1 MRLLPPDAPRPAST
15 AALRALRWTLVTA
28 AAVNAV
34 FWAGYRAIDPAYIDP
49 VEIRAALIAVAL
61 ALLGA
66 TWVWRWTVRD
76 VVTVGIGYPFVISA
90 AVTYLGARNG
100 FDGPWAFGVS
110 VSLLAAGLSVSLYAP
125 SERALGRLLAAIVG
139 ATAVAVAAGHAPGSH
154 PLVVLTFVGGLAVS
168 CYIAGSSRLAVLR
181 RYRRSRDAVAEREA
195 QVRAILDSTPDV
207 ILTVDEY
214 DVVLDANPAVTDIF
228 GYTSEQVVGR
238 RLADHILPERFRG
251 EHLATMRRFAGT
263 GEAEP
268 LVGSLLATGLA
279 ADGTE
284 IPVEMTFR
292 PLALAS
298 GRTAFTMS
306 LRDMR
311 AQIAAEQALV
321 AARDA
326 AEHNGRLLQTV
337 IDAIP
342 DAIFAVDRDG
352 RFIMG
357 NAAGVVDTR
366 VSSTTELLGK
376 LPHEVFEPAA
386 AEAMLRSRLPILET
400 GQAILDVEH
409 PIMRPGSET
418 LVGMTTRLPLAG
430 PTGVAGV
437 VSVTRDVTE
446 RHRSE
451 AALRASRA
459 MLRSVL
465 DTLPDAVVTVDASDT
480 VLDANPAVAR
490 VLGLPPEVLIGA
502 RFSDHAVPPRQRDEH
517 RAKLMRYVSDGHVGS
532 LGQRLKLFVMHADGT
547 SVPVDVTILPV
558 PSGEDEPVFLIH
570 FSDLRD
576 REAAAEALMTAR
588 EAALE
593 ARDVAEAKERLV
605 RTIIDAIPDMI
616 FVTDRDG
623 RCIARNLADT
633 RAVGFE
639 RPEDTVGLTVFDTV
653 GGERAQQIW
662 ERDQAIMASG
672 KPVINYDSVVRIGGE
687 ERIVA
692 SSKVPITD
700 ADGVVVGLVGLDR
713 DITAE
718 RAAAAEL
725 VAARDAAEAATRAKS
740 EFLANM
746 SHEIRTPMNG
756 VIGMTSLLLG
766 TRLDAEQ
773 RDFVETVRTSGDAL
787 LTIINDILDFSKIE
801 AGMLSLEDEPFDVR
815 QAIESALDLVAP
827 SAADKGVEL
836 AYIVGDGVPGAVRGD
851 VTRVRQVL
859 VNLLSNAVKFTPAGS
874 VCVRIEADPPDAL
887 AGDRIRLGIAV
898 EDTGIG
904 IAADKLDAV
913 FESFSQAD
921 ASTTRQFGGTGL
933 GLTICRHLVELM
945 GGEIV
950 VESVPAPR
958 PGHGSTFRF
967 TVAAAVAPSE
977 QQVFLRAE
985 HPALDGRRVLVIDD
999 TAVNRDLLT
1008 RLVGRWK
1015 MPAEAAASGPEGLAA
1030 LDRAEAAGAPFAA
1043 VLVDVQMPGMDGLA
1057 VAQAIRE
1064 RATAAGTGAGAPP
1077 VVILL
1082 TSMNRGA
1089 GSGATLRRRASAA
1102 GVAAVLSKPIRPAQ
1116 LYDTLVAA
1124 FGGAGLAPGATAGNA
1139 AAWISRPSPE
1149 APEAPIRILIA
1160 EDNAVNQK
1168 VALRLLQRLGHGADV
1183 VANGAEAVAS
1193 VRRQPYDLV
1202 LMDVQMPEMDGLDAT
1217 RHIRADGGPHA
1228 QPVVVALT
1236 ANAMEGDRG
1245 ACLAAGCDGYLSK
1258 PVTLDALAE
1267 ALRSVPAWRAARGAC
1282 ATLRGFV
1289 PAE

>member
-1 MRLLPPDAPRPAST
+1 MRLLPPDAPRPART
-15 AALRALRWTLVTA
+15 AALRALRWMLTTA
-28 AAVNAV
+28 AVVNAA
-34 FWAGYRAIDPAYIDP
+34 FWAGYRAIDPTYVDP
-49 VEIRAALIAVAL
+49 AEVRAGLIALAL
-61 ALLGA
+61 ALLAA
-66 TWVWRWTVRD
+66 TWARRWTVRD
-76 VVTVGIGYPFVISA
+76 VVMVGVGYPVVLSV

-100 FDGPWAFGVS
+100 LDGPWAFGVS
-110 VSLLAAGLSVSLYAP
+110 VSLLAAGLSASLYAP
-125 SERALGRLLAAIVG
+125 TERALAWLLAAITS
-139 ATAVAVAAGHAPGSH
+139 ATVVAVVAGSAPDSH
-154 PLVVLTFVGGLAVS
+154 PLVTLTFVATVAAS
-168 CYIAGSSRLAVLR
+168 CYIAGASRLGVLA

-195 QVRAILDSTPDV
+195 QLRAVLDATPDAILT
-207 ILTVDEY
+207 IDEY
-214 DVVLDANPAVTDIF
+214 DIVLDANPAVAHIF
-228 GYTSEQVVGR
+228 GYAADEVVGR

-251 EHLATMRRFAGT
+251 EHLATMRRVAET

-311 AQIAAEQALV
+311 AQIAAEEALV

-326 AEHNGRLLQTV
+326 AEHTGRLLQTV

-342 DAIFAVDRDG
+342 DAIFAIDRDG

-357 NAAGVVDTR
+357 NAAGVADTR
-366 VSSTTELLGK
+366 VATTADLVGK
-376 LPHEVFEPAA
+376 MPHEVFEPHTADA
-386 AEAMLRSRLPILET
+386 ILRGRLPILAT
-400 GQAILDVEH
+400 GQPIVDMDH
-409 PIMRPGSET
+409 PFARANGEARF
-418 LVGMTTRLPLAG
+418 GMTTRLPLVG
-430 PTGVAGV
+430 PTGDVVGV
-437 VSVTRDVTE
+437 VGVTRDVTE
-446 RHRSE
+446 RTRAE

-459 MLRSVL
+459 LLRSVL
-465 DTLPDAVVTVDASDT
+465 DTLPDAVVTVDARDV

-490 VLGLPPEVLIGA
+490 VLGRPPEALVGE
-502 RFSDHAVPPRQRDEH
+502 RFSDLAVPARYRDEH
-517 RAKLMRYVSDGHVGS
+517 RAKLTRYVADGTTGS
-532 LGQRLKLFVMHADGT
+532 LGQRLRLFVTHADGAA
-547 SVPVDVTILPV
+547 VPVDLTILPV
-558 PSGEDEPVFLIH
+558 PSADGEPVFLVH
-570 FSDLRD
+570 LSDLRD

-593 ARDVAEAKERLV
+593 
-605 RTIIDAIPDMI
+605 
-616 FVTDRDG
+616 
-623 RCIARNLADT
+623 
-633 RAVGFE
+633 
-639 RPEDTVGLTVFDTV
+639 
-653 GGERAQQIW
+653 
-662 ERDQAIMASG
+662 
-672 KPVINYDSVVRIGGE
+672 
-687 ERIVA
+687 
-692 SSKVPITD
+692 
-700 ADGVVVGLVGLDR
+700 
-713 DITAE
+713 
-718 RAAAAEL
+718 
-725 VAARDAAEAATRAKS
+725 ARDAAEAATRAKS

-773 RDFVETVRTSGDAL
+773 RDFVETIRTSGDGL

-801 AGMLSLEDEPFDVR
+801 AGMLALEDEPFDVR
-815 QAIESALDLVAP
+815 QAVESALDLVAQA
-827 SAADKGVEL
+827 AADKGVEL
-836 AYIVGDGVPGAVRGD
+836 AYVVGDGVPGAIRGD

-859 VNLLSNAVKFTPAGS
+859 VNLLSNAIKFTPSGS
-874 VCVRIEADPPDAL
+874 VCVRIEADPPDATV
-887 AGDRIRLGIAV
+887 GGRVRLRIAV

-921 ASTTRQFGGTGL
+921 ASTTRRFGGTGL

-945 GGEIV
+945 GGEIM
-950 VESVPAPR
+950 VESVSAPQ

-967 TVAAAVAPSE
+967 TVAAAIAPSE
-977 QQVFLRAE
+977 RQVFLRAE

-999 TAVNRDLLT
+999 TAVTRDLLT
-1008 RLVGRWK
+1008 RLAGRWK
-1015 MPAEAAASGPEGLAA
+1015 MPAEAAESGPEGLAA
-1030 LDRAEAAGAPFAA
+1030 LDRAAAAGAPFDA
-1043 VLVDVQMPGMDGLA
+1043 VLLDMQMPGMDGLA

-1064 RATAAGTGAGAPP
+1064 RASAAAAGPPP
-1077 VVILL
+1077 VVVML
-1082 TSMNRGA
+1082 TSINRGA
-1089 GSGATLRRRASAA
+1089 GNGSGASLRRRAVDA
-1102 GVAAVLSKPIRPAQ
+1102 GVAAVLYKPTRPAQ

-1124 FGGAGLAPGATAGNA
+1124 FGGARRAPATAAGDE
-1139 AAWISRPSPE
+1139 AAWISRLASE
-1149 APEAPIRILIA
+1149 APEAPLRILVA

-1168 VALRLLQRLGHGADV
+1168 VAVRLLQRLGYTADV

-1193 VRRQPYDLV
+1193 VRRQLYDLV

-1217 RHIRADGGPHA
+1217 RHIRADGGRHA

-1267 ALRSVPAWRAARGAC
+1267 ALRGVPAWRAARDAGAC
-1282 ATLRGFV
+1282 AASRTAV
-1289 PAE
+1289 PAD